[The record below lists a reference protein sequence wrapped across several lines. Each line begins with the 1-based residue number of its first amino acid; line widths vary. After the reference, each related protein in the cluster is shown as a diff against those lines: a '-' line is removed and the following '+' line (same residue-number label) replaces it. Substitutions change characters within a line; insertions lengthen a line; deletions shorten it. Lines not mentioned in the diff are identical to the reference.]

1 MHTQIEARMN
11 SRIEKTRVYNK
22 LFDIGLTAVE
32 EGTSNTGQQQSEAS
46 FTVKSAKNSNYT
58 YTIVCYDNDSS
69 AMGITVD
76 NTGNSMERIAHLTT
90 EILNDGKVSIIES
103 YYSLPRSMRS
113 EVQNIFSLVYDLIDE
128 AGLPI
133 KDEEDTT
140 TSTGS
145 PS

>member
-1 MHTQIEARMN
+1 
-11 SRIEKTRVYNK
+11 
-22 LFDIGLTAVE
+22 
-32 EGTSNTGQQQSEAS
+32 
-46 FTVKSAKNSNYT
+46 
-58 YTIVCYDNDSS
+58 
-69 AMGITVD
+69 MGITVD

-133 KDEEDTT
+133 KDEDTT